1 MRRLRQRLIRTAP
14 PAAAVVAVAL
24 AGLLAGVRLA
34 GPMEH
39 RTPLGDVRVQV
50 VPALHGQV
58 DGFIPLADWGV
69 RADAF
74 DAPIRI
80 SVEPRGVDRPAL
92 LRAVDG
98 DRRVIAAAEA
108 DLAAAARRSLVRAL
122 ACGILAAVLLAV
134 FASCG
139 LAAGG
144 RRERRLLLGLPA
156 AAAALAAILGAATLW
171 QVERS
176 FRLEAFQHPTFYARG
191 AEMQQ
196 LLGAAEKARRSGQR
210 YGSQVDRTLSSFA
223 SLLADASEPHVDDG
237 RRALVA
243 SDLHANTLALDPLRR
258 LAGGQPLLI
267 AGDFGHDGNAAE
279 VRMLADRVAG
289 LSRRVVAVSGNHDSR
304 TLMRRLAARGVLVLT
319 QRGRL
324 RADGSTVGPVVVQVD
339 GLRVAGYSDPLEWRG
354 RDPHAPGRV
363 FSFSERPGGAAEER
377 AAQED
382 LIAWFTAL
390 RRPPDVLLVHQN
402 GLAQALA
409 RRLAADGYDAPL
421 TIVCGHD
428 HRQHV
433 DRHGAITV
441 VDGGTAG
448 AGGVLAAGSESIGV
462 AELHF
467 ARRSPRLRAVDL
479 VQVEPFSGAAQA
491 RREVLD
497 EPSAPGGLARARAS
511 R

>member
-1 MRRLRQRLIRTAP
+1 VPRLRQRLVRAAP
-14 PAAAVVAVAL
+14 AATAAAVAV

-50 VPALHGQV
+50 VPALDGQV

-108 DLAAAARRSLVRAL
+108 DLAAAGRRSLLRAL
-122 ACGILAAVLLAV
+122 ACGILATVLLAA

-156 AAAALAAILGAATLW
+156 AAAALATGLGAGALW

-210 YGSQVDRTLSSFA
+210 YGTQVEGTLSSFA
-223 SLLADASEPHVDDG
+223 SLLADASSP
-237 RRALVA
+237 A
-243 SDLHANTLALDPLRR
+243 STTAAARSSPPTCTPTRSRSTPCAAWPAASRCSSPATSATTAILRR
-258 LAGGQPLLI
+258 CGCSPTASPGCRARSWRCRATTTRG
-267 AGDFGHDGNAAE
+267 
-279 VRMLADRVAG
+279 
-289 LSRRVVAVSGNHDSR
+289 

-319 QRGRL
+319 ERGRL
-324 RADGSTVGPVVVQVD
+324 RADGSTAGPPWC
-339 GLRVAGYSDPLEWRG
+339 RSTACAWRG
-354 RDPHAPGRV
+354 TPTR
-363 FSFSERPGGAAEER
+363 SSGGAAIR
-377 AAQED
+377 T
-382 LIAWFTAL
+382 LPGGCS
-390 RRPPDVLLVHQN
+390 RSPS
-402 GLAQALA
+402 A
-409 RRLAADGYDAPL
+409 R
-421 TIVCGHD
+421 
-428 HRQHV
+428 
-433 DRHGAITV
+433 
-441 VDGGTAG
+441 AG
-448 AGGVLAAGSESIGV
+448 A
-462 AELHF
+462 
-467 ARRSPRLRAVDL
+467 AR
-479 VQVEPFSGAAQA
+479 
-491 RREVLD
+491 
-497 EPSAPGGLARARAS
+497 SAPRR
-511 R
+511 RT

>member
-1 MRRLRQRLIRTAP
+1 VVL
-14 PAAAVVAVAL
+14 AV

-34 GPMEH
+34 GPAEH
-39 RTPLGDVRVQV
+39 ATPLGDVRVQV
-50 VPALHGQV
+50 VPALHGHV

-74 DAPIRI
+74 DAPLRI
-80 SVEPRGVDRPAL
+80 SVEPRGLNRPAL

-98 DRRVIAAAEA
+98 DRGVIAAAET
-108 DLAAAARRSLVRAL
+108 DLRAAARRSLLRAL
-122 ACGILAAVLLAV
+122 ACGILAAVVLAA
-134 FASCG
+134 FASCA

-144 RRERRLLLGLPA
+144 LRERTLLLGLPA
-156 AAAALAAILGAATLW
+156 LAAALAAALGGGALW

-176 FRLEAFQHPTFYARG
+176 FRLEAFQQPTFYARG

-210 YGSQVDRTLSSFA
+210 YGTQIEGTLSSFA
-223 SLLADASEPHVDDG
+223 SLLADASAPRVDGG

-243 SDLHANTLALDPLRR
+243 SDLHANTLALEPLRR
-258 LAGGQPLLI
+258 LAAGQPLFV
-267 AGDFGHDGNAAE
+267 AGDFGHDGNPAE
-279 VRMLADRVAG
+279 VRMLADRVAR
-289 LSRRVVAVSGNHDSR
+289 LSRRVVAVSGNHDSS

-319 QRGRL
+319 ERGRL
-324 RADGSTVGPVVVQVD
+324 RPDGSTAGPVVVEVD
-339 GLRVAGYSDPLEWRG
+339 GLQVAGFSDPLEWRG
-354 RDPHAPGRV
+354 RNPHAPGRV
-363 FSFSERPGGAAEER
+363 FSFSERPHGAAEER
-377 AAQED
+377 AARER
-382 LIAWFTAL
+382 LIAWFSAL
-390 RRPPDVLLVHQN
+390 RRRPDVLLVHQN

-409 RRLAADGYDAPL
+409 RRLAADGYAEPL
-421 TIVCGHD
+421 TIVSGHD

-433 DRHGAITV
+433 DRYGSVTV

-479 VQVEPFSGAAQA
+479 VQVEPFSGAARA
-491 RREVLD
+491 RREILD
-497 EPSAPGGLARARAS
+497 EAAPPRALARARKP